1 MIPVAFEYTRPST
14 VEDAVAALAADPDA
28 KVLAG
33 GQSLLPVLRL
43 RLAAPST
50 LVDLRDVE
58 SLHGVRVADG
68 ELVIGA
74 MTTHAEILH
83 DRRVA
88 EHAPLIAAATATV
101 GDRQVRH
108 LGTFGGSLSH
118 ADPAGDLPAVAL
130 ALSATMVA
138 VGPGGRREIPAADFF
153 VDYLT
158 TALAPDEILAEV
170 RVPDTAGWGYRY
182 EKFSR
187 MAQAWAVVAVAAL
200 VRRSDGGVADT
211 RVALTS
217 MASRPV
223 RATAVEQALTGT
235 DGDSGA
241 ITAAAG
247 HADEGTQPP
256 DDVNG
261 AADYRA
267 HLARVLTRR
276 ALTAAA
282 GA

>member
-1 MIPVAFEYTRPST
+1 MIPVDFSYVRPST
-14 VEDAVAALAADPDA
+14 VEDAVAALTADPDA
-28 KVLAG
+28 KVIAG

-43 RLAAPST
+43 RLAAPTT

-58 SLHGVRVADG
+58 SLHGVRVAGD

-74 MTTHAEILH
+74 MTTHDEILH
-83 DRRVA
+83 DHRVA
-88 EHAPLIAAATATV
+88 EHAPLLAAATATV

-108 LGTFGGSLSH
+108 LGTVGGSLSH
-118 ADPAGDLPAVAL
+118 ADPAGDLPTVAC
-130 ALSATMVA
+130 ALDATMVA
-138 VGPGGRREIPAADFF
+138 VGPNGRREIPATDFF

-158 TALAPDEILAEV
+158 TALEPDEILVEV
-170 RVPDTAGWGYRY
+170 RVGDTAGWGYRY

-187 MAQAWAVVAVAAL
+187 VAQAWAIVSVAAL
-200 VRRSDGGVADT
+200 VRRAGGGVADT
-211 RVALTS
+211 RVALS
-217 MASRPV
+217 NMARRPV
-223 RATAVEQALTGT
+223 RAAAVERALTGT
-235 DGDSGA
+235 GGDAGA
-241 ITAAAG
+241 VTAAAG
-247 HADEGTQPP
+247 HADEGTDPP
-256 DDVNG
+256 SDVNG